1 LLRHSVDSHSLET
14 LIPST
19 IPKIGL
25 PDEDPS
31 TKTQTNSMTMD
42 SLKDWIPD
50 LEYREFM
57 VELSEQIT
65 AQDLERMRYMLTS
78 KSLFPA
84 GIMERLDTGLKLFV
98 FLEQILFVGPNN
110 LMKLQELFRTIRNPK
125 LCEMV
130 TNYIRGCRTAESFA
144 ESAVRMSNTATL
156 VADPG
161 QKGTAS

>member
-1 LLRHSVDSHSLET
+1 
-14 LIPST
+14 
-19 IPKIGL
+19 
-25 PDEDPS
+25 
-31 TKTQTNSMTMD
+31 MD

-144 ESAVRMSNTATL
+144 ESAMRISNTATL